1 MPSESPLVSFC
12 ERVTPQEYQEQ
23 TLITSEHSLKDLL
36 NKIAEDESLSSKE
49 RRKQL
54 KQVSNFCWEK
64 VPVHIHTQDF
74 YCEYKIALKLLLLIE
89 S

>member
-54 KQVSNFCWEK
+54 KQVSILVEK
-64 VPVHIHTQDF
+64 KHQYTHTL
-74 YCEYKIALKLLLLIE
+74 KIFTVNIKLICINY
-89 S
+89 